1 MQQLQQLQQTRNDKQ
16 KGLDAKYPNVQR
28 ITMKTATTA
37 VHFEHRLYDERD
49 SPVGPA
55 LQVPLKFMLR
65 PDLLGGKAH
74 EIFNSLGCL
83 YPDGNIN
90 MLRVNQIKQLL
101 DMIKDG
107 TAIAL
112 LKKLKIWD
120 FGRTWGYIRYP
131 ETLNLLKEYFFK
143 HFESEGRC
151 NNVFWPRHGDYTG
164 YVLLDELASHD
175 CGFDPKLAHIK
186 GMTDKLDPLSHGT
199 IKNTDVI
206 FPRRGRTMTW
216 DSSTLQALGY
226 PPNCQITAKCTS
238 ADVGQHSVWD
248 ISVTCANSS
257 GQRILMDSTGIFKLG
272 PNGVK
277 TEKIETKII
286 KTLEDTIKGNAFK
299 GLTQKGEK
307 ETPNNQFIF
316 MGLVFN
322 KSFGDNGFDMD
333 QRALAMLGVPTTIYT
348 CDFTLFLSSITAM
361 TESGAVLTTNHREE
375 PGLPTG
381 NLSIRFRATELPPS
395 QELQSIFGSCFFEN
409 NAYLQ
414 MLKNLYN
421 EALARRPP
429 SIQIKLGGAVHEVNL
444 WFLVT
449 IIDTIEAMTRNHQQ
463 IMGVFMGLQ
472 MVTTLPI
479 TQEWRT
485 HKQYI
490 LQLLKS
496 YCKIV
501 FPFVKKNGEWN
512 VFCQS
517 SLISKFPAPR
527 AGELPQISELMQRCQ
542 PQNTA
547 NKDALT
553 IKMNDV
559 LVHNHK
565 PISVVKLNMQQYALI
580 VKNKFD
586 IADNASLNLYPMPAP
601 AQGGGRNKRR
611 DSNKIGGMH
620 KNPRDLPTQPSGM
633 KRLEHSPPPGAAGT
647 AHTPLELK
655 KTKLITSEEQDYAVI
670 LDTQA
675 KTFFD
680 FGAFTAYINSIELPA
695 SSPRSLEIN
704 SEMGFSPTAFCDV
717 DNANFFIF
725 VHIKLSDFLSHI
737 LKLVSYMITAGI
749 NVTEVGAGGGGAAQ
763 EAELEAGA
771 ELVLQYEKCVFA
783 KHEIQNIFG
792 GEHLHPLWNLADF
805 LDSKLENLKDIQS
818 EVLGHLYSNIKE
830 GYDLFIQKLKT
841 GGINPSSDTIEFAI
855 TSFNLTLRG
864 QLQNPDK
871 LIEAYNVRLQSHLS
885 VLGGVLDEETI
896 SQVVLLDAESLYEN
910 IKNIA
915 YNVFLNHEYVLPL
928 ICSEELVTQCYR
940 ELISECE
947 INITLPATPVEP
959 VRAGVTGEEVTVATR
974 TDGYSHSPLR
984 DVKPLSPPHWDSPS
998 GSVYGSDGS
1007 QVGFLQEESDP
1018 DSLQVPVSPS
1028 KTGGSSTRTRRN
1040 HRRTQYTNKHKRS
1053 SKSTKHATI
1062 KHRKSYRKHNRTIK
1076 RRKSHRRK

>member
-1 MQQLQQLQQTRNDKQ
+1 MQQLQKTRNEKQ
-16 KGLDAKYPNVQR
+16 NGLDAKYPNVR
-28 ITMKTATTA
+28 GITMKTTTTA
-37 VHFEHRLYDERD
+37 VHFEHRLYDERN

-65 PDLLGGKAH
+65 PDLLGGNARGF
-74 EIFNSLGCL
+74 FNSLGCL
-83 YPDGNIN
+83 SPDGNIN

-120 FGRTWGYIRYP
+120 FERTWEHIRYP

-206 FPRRGRTMTW
+206 FPRIGTTIIW
-216 DSSTLQALGY
+216 DSSTLEALGY
-226 PPNCQITAKCTS
+226 PGGCEITANCIS
-238 ADVGQHSVWD
+238 AVVSQHSDWE
-248 ISVTCANSS
+248 ITVTCANSS
-257 GQRILMDSTGIFKLG
+257 GDRILMNSSGIFKINS
-272 PNGVK
+272 NG
-277 TEKIETKII
+277 TNAGQIQTKII

-307 ETPNNQFIF
+307 GTPNNQLIF

-322 KSFGDNGFDMD
+322 KSFGDNGFDME
-333 QRALAMLGVPTTIYT
+333 QRALAMLGAPTTIYT

-395 QELQSIFGSCFFEN
+395 QELQSIFDSCFFEN

-527 AGELPQISELMQRCQ
+527 AGELPQISELMLQCQ
-542 PQNTA
+542 HQNTA

-559 LVHNHK
+559 LVRNHK

-580 VKNKFD
+580 VKNKFTID
-586 IADNASLNLYPMPAP
+586 DNAHLNLYPMPAP

-620 KNPRDLPTQPSGM
+620 KSPIGRPLTSSGT
-633 KRLEHSPPPGAAGT
+633 KRLEYSPPPGAT
-647 AHTPLELK
+647 VPVHTPSEQK
-655 KTKLITSEEQDYAVI
+655 KTKLISEEQENAVI

-675 KTFFD
+675 KTLFD

-771 ELVLQYEKCVFA
+771 ELVLQYGKCVIA

-792 GEHLHPLWNLADF
+792 GEHPHPLWNLADF

-855 TSFNLTLRG
+855 TSFNLTLSG

-896 SQVVLLDAESLYEN
+896 SQVVLLDAESFYEN

-915 YNVFLNHEYVLPL
+915 YNVFLNHEYELPL

-940 ELISECE
+940 ELISESE

-974 TDGYSHSPLR
+974 TDGYSHSPPR

-1007 QVGFLQEESDP
+1007 QAGFSQEDT
-1018 DSLQVPVSPS
+1018 DSLPGIVSPLRR
-1028 KTGGSSTRTRRN
+1028 GGSSTRTRRN

-1062 KHRKSYRKHNRTIK
+1062 KHRKSYRKHNRRIK
-1076 RRKSHRRK
+1076 HSKNSRRCRHQ